1 MFMEKLFISR
11 SDYEAIKNGKDVII
25 VVEARGE
32 SPMYARVLS
41 YTGSLEKIEK
51 KMSDQPE
58 FSMEKH
64 LFGEPFPWVKSEK
77 SIDTCE
83 PKEERGKRQLI
94 NGIDQDTTINA
105 SSVNEAVNNWLRDKY
120 PDGCPTAPTECNDQ
134 SVKDDLEFLKKALNM
149 AAKYA
154 DYMAK
159 EEE

>member
-11 SDYEAIKNGKDVII
+11 SDYEAIKNGKDVLI

-32 SPMYARVLS
+32 SPMYAHVLS
-41 YTGSLEKIEK
+41 YTESLEKIAK
-51 KMSDQPE
+51 KMSEQPE
-58 FSMEKH
+58 FPMEKM
-64 LFGEPFPWVKSEK
+64 LFREPFPWGKSDK
-77 SIDTCE
+77 SIITCE
-83 PKEERGKRQLI
+83 PKDQRGKRRLI
-94 NGIDQDTTINA
+94 NGIDQDTTTNA
-105 SSVNEAVNNWLRDKY
+105 SSMNEAFNNMLRDKY

>member
-1 MFMEKLFISR
+1 MEKLFISR
-11 SDYEAIKNGKDVII
+11 SDYEAIKNGKDVLI
-25 VVEARGE
+25 VVEAKGE

-41 YTGSLEKIEK
+41 YAGSLEKIEK
-51 KMSDQPE
+51 KIPDQPE

>member
-1 MFMEKLFISR
+1 MEKLFISR
-11 SDYEAIKNGKDVII
+11 SDYEAIKNGKDVLI
-25 VVEARGE
+25 VVEAKGE

-41 YTGSLEKIEK
+41 YAGSLEKIEK

>member
-1 MFMEKLFISR
+1 MEKLFISR
-11 SDYEAIKNGKDVII
+11 SDYEAIKNGKDVLI

-32 SPMYARVLS
+32 SPMYAHVLS
-41 YTGSLEKIEK
+41 YAESLEKIAK
-51 KMSDQPE
+51 KMSEQPE
-58 FSMEKH
+58 FPMEKM
-64 LFGEPFPWVKSEK
+64 LFGEPFPWGKSDE
-77 SIDTCE
+77 SIITCE
-83 PKEERGKRQLI
+83 PKDQRGKRRLI
-94 NGIDQDTTINA
+94 NGIDQDTTTNA
-105 SSVNEAVNNWLRDKY
+105 SSMNEAVNNWLRDKY

>member
-1 MFMEKLFISR
+1 MEKLFISR
-11 SDYEAIKNGKDVII
+11 SDYEAIKNGKDVLI

-41 YTGSLEKIEK
+41 YTESLEKIAK
-51 KMSDQPE
+51 KMSDKPE
-58 FSMEKH
+58 FPMEKM
-64 LFGEPFPWVKSEK
+64 LFREPFPWGKSDK
-77 SIDTCE
+77 SIITCE
-83 PKEERGKRQLI
+83 PKDQRGKRQLI
-94 NGIDQDTTINA
+94 NGIDQDTTTDE
-105 SSVNEAVNNWLRDKY
+105 SSMNEVVNNWLRDKY
-120 PDGCPTAPTECNDQ
+120 PDGCPTTPTECNDQ

>member
-1 MFMEKLFISR
+1 MEKLFISR
-11 SDYEAIKNGKDVII
+11 SDYEAIKNGKDVLI

-41 YTGSLEKIEK
+41 YTESLEKIAK
-51 KMSDQPE
+51 KMSDKPE
-58 FSMEKH
+58 FPMEKM
-64 LFGEPFPWVKSEK
+64 LFREPFPWGKSDK
-77 SIDTCE
+77 SIITCE
-83 PKEERGKRQLI
+83 PKDQRGKRQLI
-94 NGIDQDTTINA
+94 NGIDE
-105 SSVNEAVNNWLRDKY
+105 SSMNEVVNNWLRDKY

>member
-11 SDYEAIKNGKDVII
+11 SDYEAIKNGKDVLI

-58 FSMEKH
+58 FSIEKH

>member
-1 MFMEKLFISR
+1 MEKLFISR
-11 SDYEAIKNGKDVII
+11 SDYEAIKNGTDVLI
-25 VVEARGE
+25 VVDAKGE

-41 YTGSLEKIEK
+41 YAGSLEKIEK
-51 KMSDQPE
+51 KISDQPE
-58 FSMEKH
+58 FPMEKM
-64 LFGEPFPWVKSEK
+64 LFGEPFPWVKSDK
-77 SIDTCE
+77 SIITCE
-83 PKEERGKRQLI
+83 PKYQRGKRRLI
-94 NGIDQDTTINA
+94 NGIDQDTTTDA
-105 SSVNEAVNNWLRDKY
+105 SSMNEAVNNWLRDKY